1 LTQPG
6 NGGYGDVADDSQDA
20 TQYIAAS
27 YVKFV
32 ESGGGRV
39 VPIFYNS
46 TNDQLDA
53 LFDSINAILIP
64 GGGADFKGKFWETSQ
79 YLYQKFLDAN
89 NRGDY
94 FPIIGHCLGFELES
108 ALVSNNPNI
117 LAKCVAE
124 NVSMHL
130 NFTAAAPNSL
140 WFQNVPKDVYDNLAT
155 RNICLNN
162 HEYGITPE
170 IFKKTPAL
178 NQFFNVLSTNYD
190 TNGKE
195 FISTWEGLDYPM
207 FGIQWHAEKPL
218 FEWNPNEDINHTT
231 EAIYSMAYFAQ
242 FLVDQAR
249 RSHHHFKNYTVE
261 YNSLIYS
268 YNPVYSEASD
278 PDFEQVYIFN

>member
-1 LTQPG
+1 VVTVMLLKTYIMQHNTLLQVTSNSLKVVAAELFQSSIIRPMSNLT
-6 NGGYGDVADDSQDA
+6 
-20 TQYIAAS
+20 
-27 YVKFV
+27 KFLIRSTRFSFLEV
-32 ESGGGRV
+32 VLISKENSGKLL
-39 VPIFYNS
+39 N
-46 TNDQLDA
+46 TCT
-53 LFDSINAILIP
+53 
-64 GGGADFKGKFWETSQ
+64 K
-79 YLYQKFLDAN
+79 KFLDAN

-117 LAKCVAE
+117 LAKCLAE
-124 NVSMHL
+124 NISMHL
-130 NFTAAAPNSL
+130 NLTAAAFNSV
-140 WFQNVPKDVYDNLAT
+140 WFEKMSKEIYENLAT

-162 HEYGITPE
+162 HQFGITPE

-190 TNGKE
+190 VNGKE
-195 FISTWEGLDYPM
+195 FVSTWEGLEYPM

-218 FEWNPNEDINHTT
+218 FEWNPNEDINHTP

-249 RSHHHFKNYTVE
+249 RNHHHYKNYTVE
-261 YNSLIYS
+261 YNSLIYA